1 MTAVIRRRDHSAP
14 TKITEYMDECKR
26 NTDPWKQFPKR
37 MLRHK
42 AFSQGVR
49 MAFGISNA
57 LDQDEAMDMG
67 YDSENREMVVINPE
81 GEQADPL
88 QLAAAQVND
97 QVKIG
102 EPSFEEEMEKAKVEK
117 VSKVVETKKGPVSV
131 EVDAETP
138 MDLVIKK
145 INKFKAPGPLQS
157 YLALKRELEW
167 PKQFSSDQIADLE
180 ELANEKLDELRT
192 EEVAE

>member
-1 MTAVIRRRDHSAP
+1 
-14 TKITEYMDECKR
+14 
-26 NTDPWKQFPKR
+26 

-57 LDQDEAMDMG
+57 LDQDEARDMG
-67 YDSENREMVVINPE
+67 YDSEKREMVVINPE
-81 GEQADPL
+81 GKQADPL

-97 QVKIG
+97 QVQIG

-117 VSKVVETKKGPVSV
+117 VSKVVETKKGPVAV
-131 EVDAETP
+131 EIDAETP

-145 INKFKAPGPLQS
+145 INSYKNPGPLQS

-180 ELANEKLDELRT
+180 ELANGKLDELRT